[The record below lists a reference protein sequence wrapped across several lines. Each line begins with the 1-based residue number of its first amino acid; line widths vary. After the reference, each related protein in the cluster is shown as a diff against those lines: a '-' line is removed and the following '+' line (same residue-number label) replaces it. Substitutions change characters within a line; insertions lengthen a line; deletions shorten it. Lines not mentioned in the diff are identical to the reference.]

1 MEDESPEQEQLVL
14 RSPAQFRA
22 LGHPVR
28 HRLVNLLRQRPA
40 TLAQLTAALGST
52 KGTIGYHVR
61 ILREAGLVRLAST
74 RQVRGGTEQYF
85 ALVSRGFKLGED
97 AEVGPEFLIN
107 AALAEMLPPGPGQG
121 GRTMLR
127 HLWLT
132 EDEAEALAVRLREY
146 ATDPPPSGA
155 PRGEAYGLLVSLYPA
170 DIPALSP
177 DEHAGEPG

>member
-1 MEDESPEQEQLVL
+1 MEDEPSEQEHLVL
-14 RSPAQFRA
+14 RSPAHFRA

-40 TLAQLTAALGST
+40 TLGQLTAALGST
-52 KGTIGYHVR
+52 KGTIGYHMR

-85 ALVSRGFKLGED
+85 ALVSRGFRLHED
-97 AEVGPEFLIN
+97 AEAGPEFLFN
-107 AALAEMLPPGPGQG
+107 AALNEMLPPRPGQG
-121 GRTMLR
+121 GRTILR

-132 EDEAEALAVRLREY
+132 EDEAEALAAELRVY
-146 ATDPPPSGA
+146 ATEPPPSDA
-155 PRGEAYGLLVSLYPA
+155 TRGEAYGLLVSLYPA

-177 DEHAGEPG
+177 DEHAGEPD